1 MLKTLCV
8 PELRLVHSNVMSF
21 RGFKKVK
28 SWRPTDMDRG
38 RARACRSPPR
48 CSADR
53 CGKPGRTSWGR
64 GTPPSTRPTP
74 PRLQPP
80 PENRSG
86 VPSSCRTSDSG
97 QGGAGTSPRHW
108 THTGGWAAH
117 LLNSYQGLHSYAKR
131 PRNIITAKS
140 RAKVGWWGQTITK
153 ATGRPYPQLNKLK
166 CCFTSTETVGLL
178 GTGAQDVHS
187 TFTQPLSSELSR

>member
-1 MLKTLCV
+1 MQA
-8 PELRLVHSNVMSF
+8 NIMQANIMSV

-38 RARACRSPPR
+38 RARACRSPPC

-80 PENRSG
+80 PGNRWG
-86 VPSSCRTSDSG
+86 VSSSCRTSDSG

-117 LLNSYQGLHSYAKR
+117 LLHSYQGLPQLPHSYAKR
-131 PRNIITAKS
+131 PRKIITAKS
-140 RAKVGWWGQTITK
+140 RAKVGWWWQIMTM
-153 ATGRPYPQLNKLK
+153 ATGRRRPYPQLSKLK
-166 CCFTSTETVGLL
+166 CCFTSAETVGLL
-178 GTGAQDVHS
+178 
-187 TFTQPLSSELSR
+187 LY